1 MGVVEKI
8 GVFEK
13 GVVRIE
19 GCVGEGVRKKRGA
32 RRGCDHFEKKG
43 VLEKRGV
50 QGSTTREPGSVK

>member
-19 GCVGEGVRKKRGA
+19 GCVGEGVRKKSGA
-32 RRGCDHFEKKG
+32 RRGCDHFEK
-43 VLEKRGV
+43 RGV
-50 QGSTTREPGSVK
+50 QRSTTREPGSVK